1 MPTELC
7 KFMGQSMRCGLTSS
21 GNVGFVH
28 NLFTHSKTVIGHCR
42 GIDIWEEI
50 GYLMY
55 CPFEARG
62 FPGGRTVPVARR
74 YAHSFLNAVFRLCGE
89 TNIGSG
95 IEAVITGLARNHVI
109 CA

>member
-1 MPTELC
+1 
-7 KFMGQSMRCGLTSS
+7 MRCGLTSS

-62 FPGGRTVPVARR
+62 FPGGRTVPAARR
-74 YAHSFLNAVFRLCGE
+74 YAHSFLNAVFRLVSIGY
-89 TNIGSG
+89 IGSG
-95 IEAVITGLARNHVI
+95 IEEVITGLTRNRVT